1 MAKPPKKI
9 PRTLPPDAS
18 GLPVELSGNPLGS
31 TAGEIIHPGP
41 GGDNVP
47 STAGASS
54 GALPAIASPQTVT
67 IHPLSAVTS
76 PRPTITIHHFPEGSG
91 SSRAADWVSMHFS
104 ASQQAA
110 AASTSTSA
118 SLQHPVFIN
127 AESAS
132 QLKLQKGTK
141 EGFRYDKHKKAYVEM
156 HDGMVMVG
164 KTPDGWRQTHAG
176 EASPTGKWIE
186 QIPDTKQW
194 REIDG
199 PRHSRQAVTDP
210 ASTETT
216 DALPGPSNRQHPAQE
231 IDVASTTSVLIE
243 RLSVQRPAALDLSVA
258 QWKNWGKTTQPET
271 GESIEIEKLHYPLV
285 KQVLRADTELVYL
298 QHPRFKPE
306 GFDEFENM
314 LRHDPSIQPKWALK
328 RNGQWKVLDNHAPFE
343 MSATQYVS
351 TALNSLSEHSAN
363 TIARTLFDR
372 VSTPEGIDAGGLSA
386 MTLTLRHWTDRVN
399 ITSPHPGLSDP
410 LMLLPILP
418 SRHNDQYAGGL
429 LALPAPVSSR
439 LQRLDFDVPQLD
451 SRSSVSSTRDVFERI
466 LGLSGY
472 SINPNRH
479 PHPSGEDVM
488 IFHREGVAAVFVLRL
503 TPFTQTP
510 VPRYSKVG
518 SEIANPDFQRS
529 LSEADRQ
536 ALAEHLNNYELI
548 YLVGGK
554 QQISPDNSTLFIVR
568 EG

>member
-9 PRTLPPDAS
+9 PRTLSPDAS
-18 GLPVELSGNPLGS
+18 ATPVELSGNPLGA

-47 STAGASS
+47 GAAGASS
-54 GALPAIASPQTVT
+54 TALPAVTSPQTVT
-67 IHPLSAVTS
+67 IHPLADVTS
-76 PRPTITIHHFPEGSG
+76 PRPTITVHHFPESSG
-91 SSRAADWVSMHFS
+91 SSRAADWVSLHFS
-104 ASQQAA
+104 ESQQAA
-110 AASTSTSA
+110 AASTATSA
-118 SLQHPVFIN
+118 SVQHPVFIH

-132 QLKLQKGTK
+132 QLKLQEGTA
-141 EGFRYDKHKKAYVEM
+141 EGFRYDKYKKAYVEM

-164 KTPDGWRQTHAG
+164 KTADGWRQTHAG
-176 EASPTGKWIE
+176 EASPTGKWVE
-186 QIPDTKQW
+186 QIPGTKQW
-194 REIDG
+194 REIDE
-199 PRHSRQAVTDP
+199 PRHRLQAATDP
-210 ASTETT
+210 VSTETT
-216 DALPGPSNRQHPAQE
+216 DALPGPSNRPYPVQE
-231 IDVASTTSVLIE
+231 SDVASTTGVLIE
-243 RLSVQRPAALDLSVA
+243 RLSAQRPAALDLSVA
-258 QWKNWGKTTQPET
+258 QWKNWGKTTKPET

-285 KQVLRADTELVYL
+285 RQVLRADTDLVYL
-298 QHPRFKPE
+298 QHPRFKPQ

-314 LRHDPSIQPKWALK
+314 LRNDPSIQPKWALK

-351 TALNSLSEHSAN
+351 SALNSLSDRSAN
-363 TIARTLFDR
+363 NLARAVFER
-372 VSTPEGIDAGGLSA
+372 VSTPQGIDAGGLSA
-386 MTLTLRHWTDRVN
+386 LTLTLRHWTDRVN
-399 ITSPHPGLSDP
+399 NTSPHPSFSDP

-418 SRHNDQYAGGL
+418 ARHNDQYAGGL

-439 LQRLDFDVPQLD
+439 LQRLDFDVQQLD
-451 SRSSVSSTRDVFERI
+451 SMPSASSTRDVFERI

-488 IFHREGVAAVFVLRL
+488 IFHREGVAAVFVLKL
-503 TPFTQTP
+503 TPVTQTP
-510 VPRYSKVG
+510 VPRYSVVG
-518 SEIANPDFQRS
+518 SEIASPQFQRT

-536 ALAEHLNNYELI
+536 ALAEHLKSYKVI